1 MLNAPSRKKSRVKG
15 TKRKIKREKNQILC
29 IFYDSVRFS
38 NFRRFT
44 ISVHRIPAGLGECHV
59 QDKTRSAFIE
69 AVYVSVK
76 PVICEIFS
84 LEISIMRAI
93 RFDK

>member
-1 MLNAPSRKKSRVKG
+1 MHRV
-15 TKRKIKREKNQILC
+15 
-29 IFYDSVRFS
+29 
-38 NFRRFT
+38 
-44 ISVHRIPAGLGECHV
+44 PAGLGECHYV

-84 LEISIMRAI
+84 LEISIIRAI
-93 RFDK
+93 RFDKWQLKCTESNNDNNMAW